1 MFTYLMNVVV
11 ISRLVY
17 LRDGMVGRTT
27 IAVVVVVQTLAVAV
41 LEPSIAVLAY
51 AVLMAGANLLFYRLE
66 QRSSATNGLRVLL
79 LGLQALLTAALSSS
93 AANARFQPWLR
104 ATPGFL
110 ALYTWPALFSQPVDL
125 GNAGVVLL
133 GFLLVANE
141 ANLLI
146 RYVLERFGLVATP
159 MPADPPYLISLD
171 RPAYSAGRY
180 IGILERLLI
189 YILVLNAQFATI
201 GLVLAAKSFA
211 RFRQLEERQ
220 FAEYVLIGTLLSVL
234 VAILVSLVVR
244 ALVS

>member
-27 IAVVVVVQTLAVAV
+27 IAVVVVLQTLAVAV

-110 ALYTWPALFSQPVDL
+110 ALYTWHPRASVDL
-125 GNAGVVLL
+125 HTGAQRAVCHNRLGSRCKELCTVQTAGGTTVRRVR
-133 GFLLVANE
+133 AN
-141 ANLLI
+141 
-146 RYVLERFGLVATP
+146 RHTP
-159 MPADPPYLISLD
+159 LRARSYSRVSPRS
-171 RPAYSAGRY
+171 SAG
-180 IGILERLLI
+180 IVIMVRL
-189 YILVLNAQFATI
+189 
-201 GLVLAAKSFA
+201 SFDC
-211 RFRQLEERQ
+211 R
-220 FAEYVLIGTLLSVL
+220 SNP
-234 VAILVSLVVR
+234 
-244 ALVS
+244 